1 MEEVS
6 LTETESRYYGDLFLC
21 CDEEKTGKI
30 PMLKA
35 SELYRS
41 ANLSNEKILEI
52 TSLAGIPDTALH
64 VSRVQFYSCLKLI
77 AAHQASMPLRQEL
90 IAASVQLPLPRFSWA
105 ESSSNK
111 MEMANT
117 YQQHHHTIPPPP
129 VTDRRNSLKRLYEWS
144 DANALGSRR
153 NSSATHQPEISAVN
167 SDVPSTDSEVEQG
180 ESSCGGEEGVAGVS
194 GHNKHH
200 RRGVSPEAWSTNS
213 DSPTPTNSVAERPWA
228 KETLWHGLLGDEHRQ
243 LLGTE
248 EESSDRH
255 SSDDENETD
264 LETVYQ
270 ITPEQR
276 EYYFKQFKAVQHDP
290 NGLLSGQVARVFF
303 EKSRIPVEELRH
315 IWQLCD
321 VTRDG
326 ALSLAE
332 FTAAMHLVVLRRNN
346 IPLPATLPVCLHP
359 NVLQHTALGG
369 SQMTSQAD
377 PPEADLLHLD
387 DDDDEDNT
395 DNTIIGV
402 NATIN
407 AAVAVGA
414 NSGGRGLNENN
425 VMNLST
431 LSTSS
436 QASVSSRQ
444 GSNAITS
451 NPKSLTPPPL
461 PLKLH
466 SISNSPKV
474 TPPPLPLKLQSISN
488 SPTGGG
494 VNAATSSPSSNLWAK
509 DVQPNQ
515 WTIPPLAEAT
525 EVTAPTS
532 SPPPIMWAKDVQPNK
547 WTKFNESPTSNVS
560 SPGPKPV
567 NFDMQRTAQ
576 AVVSDPQILHPVPLR
591 VTPVAGGVIT
601 STAGA
606 AEKHNNDVSDGA
618 GACVRESSPKSSSV
632 SSSNSHGSGVA
643 GTTQPHRDSLQNNDL
658 RAIQRPQ
665 AKKLPIKNIG
675 AIPPPPQREPITAGN
690 IPNAIGDHD
699 AIGGIGSGLVNNNL
713 SVSMLVNKKEPP
725 PLPPPRPHRH
735 GRSSSLD
742 LNKFKIGTPSEPQPE
757 IIAQASFDLQ
767 TSTGFADF
775 THFTDGNIGT
785 GVNDLQPQQM
795 HSLPPQ
801 NLAGRNLQTASG
813 ALPPT
818 RLSLQSN
825 QRVSAFEVYRKPNT
839 PRNSQSPTSL
849 SANASG
855 VPPIGPAP
863 TPFGSVAATA
873 MTTATAL
880 PNSELYEKRV
890 NAISET
896 LRHVSFKQEHNNNN
910 MTEVLRHLREQ
921 NNLLLRLCNDLSD
934 ELLTVQTR
942 KEEMRLKLEATSS
955 ASNAINDGATLQNV
969 TAPTMAPV
977 GHTGGVVRTGSS
989 ISAPVTAN
997 ITGGSGS
1004 SGVHSN
1010 V

>member
-6 LTETESRYYGDLFLC
+6 LTETESRYYGDLFLF

-35 SELYRS
+35 SELFRS

-64 VSRVQFYSCLKLI
+64 VSRAQFYSCLKLI
-77 AAHQASMPLRQEL
+77 AAHQASMQLRQEL
-90 IAASVQLPLPRFSWA
+90 IAASVQLPLPRFSWTD
-105 ESSSNK
+105 SSN
-111 MEMANT
+111 
-117 YQQHHHTIPPPP
+117 
-129 VTDRRNSLKRLYEWS
+129 RRNSLQRRTEWH
-144 DANALGSRR
+144 DTNPMRSRR
-153 NSSATHQPEISAVN
+153 NSSSHQHKTDTITLN
-167 SDVPSTDSEVEQG
+167 SDLPSTDSEVDQC
-180 ESSCGGEEGVAGVS
+180 ESSCGGEDGVIGTKI
-194 GHNKHH
+194 KH
-200 RRGVSPEAWSTNS
+200 RGGGSPEAWSTNS

-276 EYYFKQFKAVQHDP
+276 EYYFNQFKNVHHDT

-359 NVLQHTALGG
+359 TVLQHTTLGNQL
-369 SQMTSQAD
+369 SAQEPA
-377 PPEADLLHLD
+377 EADLLHLD
-387 DDDDEDNT
+387 EDDEDST
-395 DNTIIGV
+395 DNTIIGIKAGMV
-402 NATIN
+402 
-407 AAVAVGA
+407 VGGSTE
-414 NSGGRGLNENN
+414 SGALLLNENT

-431 LSTSS
+431 LSASS
-436 QASVSSRQ
+436 QASGSSRQ
-444 GSNAITS
+444 CVNVCTK
-451 NPKSLTPPPL
+451 NPHSLTPPSIP
-461 PLKLH
+461 PPVKNR
-466 SISNSPKV
+466 SISNSPKADMPAS
-474 TPPPLPLKLQSISN
+474 TSPLNAPSGKLGYSANTDCS
-488 SPTGGG
+488 
-494 VNAATSSPSSNLWAK
+494 LWATTASN
-509 DVQPNQ
+509 DEHLQFVTTDTQPSQ
-515 WTIPPLAEAT
+515 
-525 EVTAPTS
+525 
-532 SPPPIMWAKDVQPNK
+532 

-591 VTPVAGGVIT
+591 VTPVGGVIT
-601 STAGA
+601 SNVPTVPVNDKYGHDSGDNGA
-606 AEKHNNDVSDGA
+606 SI
-618 GACVRESSPKSSSV
+618 REPSPKSSFIA
-632 SSSNSHGSGVA
+632 SNNAPH
-643 GTTQPHRDSLQNNDL
+643 HRDSLQHIDL

-665 AKKLPIKNIG
+665 AKKLPTKNIG
-675 AIPPPPQREPITAGN
+675 AIPPPPQREPATMSASVVATTSN
-690 IPNAIGDHD
+690 IPDIGNANI
-699 AIGGIGSGLVNNNL
+699 AALSGSSVL
-713 SVSMLVNKKEPP
+713 SPSTHINKKDPP

-742 LNKFKIGTPSEPQPE
+742 LNKFKIGTINGAQPE
-757 IIAQASFDLQ
+757 IMAQASFDLQ
-767 TSTGFADF
+767 TTGFADF
-775 THFTDGNIGT
+775 TT
-785 GVNDLQPQQM
+785 GFSDDSHTPSVITEIQQM

-801 NLAGRNLQTASG
+801 TLQGRAIPQVPSAQ
-813 ALPPT
+813 AMPPT

-825 QRVSAFEVYRKPNT
+825 QRVSAFEIYRKPNT
-839 PRNSQSPTSL
+839 PRNSQSPKPLTTSNVVGL
-849 SANASG
+849 Q
-855 VPPIGPAP
+855 PPLPP
-863 TPFGSVAATA
+863 PFGSVGVAAPTV
-873 MTTATAL
+873 L
-880 PNSELYEKRV
+880 PNSEIYEKRV
-890 NAISET
+890 NAISDT
-896 LRHVSFKQEHNNNN
+896 LRHVSFKQENNQNN
-910 MTEVLRHLREQ
+910 MTDVLRHLREQ

-942 KEEMRLKLEATSS
+942 KEEMRLQLEASS
-955 ASNAINDGATLQNV
+955 AASTDMALPSVALTATASTSAL
-969 TAPTMAPV
+969 
-977 GHTGGVVRTGSS
+977 GHVAVIRTGSS

-997 ITGGSGS
+997 VTGGSGS